1 LFTVPTVN
9 HKTNGESPCQRLSDP
24 QVWALHTGL
33 PRLDA
38 FLGGFKPS
46 TITLIDSNTFSFEL
60 LSMLCVHAIKVT
72 ERNVVFVDGGISF
85 DPYAIATLS
94 KRSRLHGDTVLSKI
108 MIARGFTAYQL
119 DALISD
125 RLEPVIR
132 EHEPLLLIVSCVT
145 DMLMDR
151 AVREKE
157 ALTILRRDLSVLQRL
172 TGEYKMIT
180 IITKRLRP
188 PSSRASAFNEILYK
202 GVDEIIEIKRKKKGI
217 EIRSINH
224 DLVMEY
230 VPLSLYQTTL
240 DDFIVIGGGA
250 QNG

>member
-1 LFTVPTVN
+1 MPTVN

-24 QVWALHTGL
+24 EVWALHTGL

-38 FLGGFKPS
+38 FLGGFKPA
-46 TITLIDSNTFSFEL
+46 TITLIDSTTFSFEL

-172 TGEYKMIT
+172 TREYKMIT